1 MSKTE
6 LSTAAATTGN
16 KPKVFMKLV
25 VLPFLF
31 SSLAI
36 VTLAGCGS
44 DKAARNESGGPEQA
58 LQRRKAKQAGG
69 DDPAQAMR
77 VDSELG
83 VLETEEVDATM
94 RDHFDDIRGCYGR
107 AGKAQR
113 YAGGRVL
120 LRFLVAGDGTAQDVL
135 VVESTLGNY
144 DVERCLV
151 DVGRRIAFHAPS
163 GRKATTFEY
172 PVEFRS
178 TNQVAV
184 LDIEGLK
191 VEHDLSVFLPQL
203 AVCGQ
208 VAPEGATAVVYIE
221 PNGTPGSVGL
231 AAGGTLDEDVGDCMV
246 QTIRTWK
253 MSATLPGRVM
263 RATFN
268 IPPVVAT
275 ATVEAAPRRSPAHRR
290 RR

>member
-1 MSKTE
+1 
-6 LSTAAATTGN
+6 
-16 KPKVFMKLV
+16 MKLA
-25 VLPFLF
+25 VLPF
-31 SSLAI
+31 LAI

-44 DKAARNESGGPEQA
+44 DKAARNETGGPEQA
-58 LQRRKAKQAGG
+58 LKRRKPKQTFE
-69 DDPAQAMR
+69 
-77 VDSELG
+77 DSEGARTMQLDGEMG

-94 RDHFDDIRGCYGR
+94 RAHFDDVRGCYSR

-120 LRFLVAGDGTAQDVL
+120 LRFLVAGDGSAQDVL

-151 DVGRRIAFHAPS
+151 DVGRRITFHAPS
-163 GRKATTFEY
+163 GRKPTTFEY

-191 VEHDLSVFLPQL
+191 VEHDVSVFLPQL
-203 AVCGQ
+203 AVCGRL
-208 VAPEGATAVVYIE
+208 APEDATAVVYIE
-221 PNGTPGSVGL
+221 SNGTPGSVGL
-231 AAGGTLDEDVGDCMV
+231 AAGGALDEDVGDCMV

-263 RATFN
+263 RATFS
-268 IPPVVAT
+268 IPPVIAT
-275 ATVEAAPRRSPAHRR
+275 AEAAPRRSPAHRR